1 MRSTRGQLLGARHRA
16 RQNDH
21 ERRVR
26 VGEHARQRVDDAR
39 RARVEHGHVRLEHA
53 IGAAAQLSTSVA
65 IDTVTSDINLSSI
78 GVESASA
85 AGSAPSAK

>member
-1 MRSTRGQLLGARHRA
+1 
-16 RQNDH
+16 
-21 ERRVR
+21 
-26 VGEHARQRVDDAR
+26 
-39 RARVEHGHVRLEHA
+39 VRLEHA